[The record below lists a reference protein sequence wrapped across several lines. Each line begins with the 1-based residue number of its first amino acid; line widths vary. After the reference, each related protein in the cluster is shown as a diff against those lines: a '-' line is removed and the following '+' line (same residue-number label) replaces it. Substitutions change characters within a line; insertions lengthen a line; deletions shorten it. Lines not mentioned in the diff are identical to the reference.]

1 MEHLLLK
8 AATTAT
14 DEGVF
19 EAVISTATIDR
30 ELDIVEPQAMVDA
43 LQKWVPTGKKVPL
56 RWNHGTKP
64 EHVIG
69 HIDPASARVVDG
81 EVVVDGWIDQKA
93 KLGSEGWRLV
103 KSGVLGFSFGYLI
116 TAGEQR
122 KGGGRHITG
131 MDVFEVTATHAPMNG
146 ETRVLGWKSA
156 EDLRDEAKRVE
167 REVEEQ
173 KIPEVPEPPE
183 APVEPEID
191 LVQELQE
198 VKAQLAEMRAGLED
212 LTKKAEV
219 TAKEPSARAVD
230 PLRKQA
236 DAVALEVASGD
247 KSLLNPPKVVAPK
260 RPEPS
265 LTLKELKQRTR
276 DEMLGV
282 LSGGT
287 I

>member
-69 HIDPASARVVDG
+69 NVDPASARVVG
-81 EVVVDGWIDQKA
+81 SEVVVDGWIDQKA
-93 KLGSEGWRLV
+93 KLGADGWRLV

-146 ETRVLGWKSA
+146 DTRVLGWKSA
-156 EDLRDEAKRVE
+156 
-167 REVEEQ
+167 RETL
-173 KIPEVPEPPE
+173 
-183 APVEPEID
+183 D
-191 LVQELQE
+191 SELQE
-198 VKAQLAEMRAGLED
+198 VKARLEKVEKALED
-212 LTKKAEV
+212 QESSAE
-219 TAKEPSARAVD
+219 TAQEPQARADD
-230 PLRKQA
+230 PLKQKA
-236 DAVALEVASGD
+236 RTLMMDVLGEGS
-247 KSLLNPPKVVAPK
+247 KPPARVTQEQP
-260 RPEPS
+260 PGPDIEPD
-265 LTLKELKQRTR
+265 ELKRRSR
-276 DEMLGV
+276 DLIV
-282 LSGGT
+282 QLLSE
-287 I
+287 

>member
-30 ELDIVEPQAMVDA
+30 ELDIVEPKAMVDA

-64 EHVIG
+64 EHIIG
-69 HIDPASARVVDG
+69 NIDPASARVVDN

-93 KLGSEGWRLV
+93 QLGSDGWRLV

-116 TAGEQR
+116 TAGEHR

-146 ETRVLGWKSA
+146 DTRVLGWKSA
-156 EDLRDEAKRVE
+156 
-167 REVEEQ
+167 RETL
-173 KIPEVPEPPE
+173 
-183 APVEPEID
+183 D
-191 LVQELQE
+191 SELQE
-198 VKAQLAEMRAGLED
+198 VKGRLEKVEKALED
-212 LTKKAEV
+212 QESRKAEV
-219 TAKEPSARAVD
+219 TDQEPQARSVD
-230 PLRKQA
+230 PLRKH
-236 DAVALEVASGD
+236 ALDLAQEVRQGGVSTHEA
-247 KSLLNPPKVVAPK
+247 PPKLEE
-260 RPEPS
+260 PEPS
-265 LTLKELKQRTR
+265 HSEMDAAALRKHSREL
-276 DEMLGV
+276 MLEILRGV
-282 LSGGT
+282 PSE
-287 I
+287 